1 MKVCAGHT
9 WRHEEIVVE
18 DKESCPL
25 CYELDN
31 VSDLKQEIKNLERK
45 ISQLEDE
52 ITKLEYERDK

>member
-25 CYELDN
+25 FWDN
-31 VSDLKQEIKNLERK
+31 FLCPDKTIKGNPEIPKGNK
-45 ISQLEDE
+45 
-52 ITKLEYERDK
+52 